1 MHLKT
6 GLTKQE
12 RPRGM
17 KTIQTKQQYDDAI
30 KRIEE
35 LYQLTDESTPADDP
49 KMIELDRLGQE
60 VEAYEE
66 IHFPISK
73 PSLLAVMKLR
83 MYEMGITQKRLAE
96 MLHLSPARISGVL
109 SGKYDPSLKTAR
121 EISKTLNI
129 DSDVVLG
136 I

>member
-1 MHLKT
+1 
-6 GLTKQE
+6 
-12 RPRGM
+12 M
-17 KTIQTKQQYDDAI
+17 KKIETKQQYDDAI

-35 LYQLTDESTPADDP
+35 LYQQTDESTPVDDP
-49 KMIELDRLGQE
+49 KMTELDSLGQA

-66 IHFPISK
+66 IHYPISK

-96 MLHLSPARISGVL
+96 LLHLSPSRVSGVL
-109 SGKYDPSLKTAR
+109 NGKYDPSLKTAR

-129 DSDVVLG
+129 DSDIVLG